1 MQYVL
6 CFIVQQNII
15 TTAIKT
21 CNAAT
26 KWAVSCPR
34 CLSITVYM

>member
-1 MQYVL
+1 MFYR
-6 CFIVQQNII
+6 
-15 TTAIKT
+15 TTKPYYNYDKT

-34 CLSITVYM
+34 CLSITVYL